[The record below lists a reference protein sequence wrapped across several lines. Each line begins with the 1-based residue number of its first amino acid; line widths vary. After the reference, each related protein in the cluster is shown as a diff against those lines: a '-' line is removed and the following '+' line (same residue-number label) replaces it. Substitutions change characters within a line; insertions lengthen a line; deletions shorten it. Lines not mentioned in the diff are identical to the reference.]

1 MTAFVVG
8 AMRQLARLTVNYAYN
23 VMVATSQ
30 LANTVLLFGDPD
42 ESISGRIGK
51 SIVAGGWAA
60 RVPWP
65 GFMRRHWLGSIEQ
78 AEGGDNAFD
87 RAERV

>member
-8 AMRQLARLTVNYAYN
+8 ALRRLAGFSVNYAYN

-30 LANTVLLFGDPD
+30 LANTVLFFGDPD

-60 RVPWP
+60 HVPWP

-78 AEGGDNAFD
+78 AEGA
-87 RAERV
+87 